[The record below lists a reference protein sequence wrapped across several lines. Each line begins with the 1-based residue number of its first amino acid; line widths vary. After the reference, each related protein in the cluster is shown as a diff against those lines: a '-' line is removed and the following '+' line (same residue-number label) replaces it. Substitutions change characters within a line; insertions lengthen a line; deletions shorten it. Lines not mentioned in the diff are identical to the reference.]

1 LDISAAKHHILLF
14 IQASQVDH
22 ENVRATALK
31 VIFDLISLY
40 GFDLFNVEVEPEA
53 QATETETQTTSESQD
68 ESQSHALHMLSELL
82 AGGEATNEDT
92 TILNLLSNFLNNES
106 VLLLEIACEGMCK
119 LLLSG
124 KISSVSLLVKLFLIW
139 YDPSYQSQD
148 RLKAILGYFF
158 PSYSACNKSCR
169 CNIAECYIHFMQT
182 IAEASPHSTLIDID
196 VNNAADFII
205 NLSAPVLPN
214 EDSSHD
220 GLALQILNYLLSN
233 DDDDIGWLRLHC
245 KSLNILVLTSSNK
258 INAKNVRVL
267 LHRLMELV
275 IDKQSLRDLKKFNI
289 TLEKIIPTSVTVVE
303 PTGGNMI

>member
-158 PSYSACNKSCR
+158 PSYSACNK
-169 CNIAECYIHFMQT
+169 
-182 IAEASPHSTLIDID
+182 
-196 VNNAADFII
+196 
-205 NLSAPVLPN
+205 
-214 EDSSHD
+214 
-220 GLALQILNYLLSN
+220 
-233 DDDDIGWLRLHC
+233 
-245 KSLNILVLTSSNK
+245 
-258 INAKNVRVL
+258 
-267 LHRLMELV
+267 
-275 IDKQSLRDLKKFNI
+275 
-289 TLEKIIPTSVTVVE
+289 
-303 PTGGNMI
+303 

>member
-1 LDISAAKHHILLF
+1 LGLACLLDISAAKHHILLF

-53 QATETETQTTSESQD
+53 QATETETQTTS
-68 ESQSHALHMLSELL
+68 
-82 AGGEATNEDT
+82 T
-92 TILNLLSNFLNNES
+92 TILILNLLSNFLNSES

-158 PSYSACNKSCR
+158 PSYSACNK
-169 CNIAECYIHFMQT
+169 
-182 IAEASPHSTLIDID
+182 
-196 VNNAADFII
+196 
-205 NLSAPVLPN
+205 
-214 EDSSHD
+214 
-220 GLALQILNYLLSN
+220 
-233 DDDDIGWLRLHC
+233 
-245 KSLNILVLTSSNK
+245 
-258 INAKNVRVL
+258 
-267 LHRLMELV
+267 
-275 IDKQSLRDLKKFNI
+275 
-289 TLEKIIPTSVTVVE
+289 
-303 PTGGNMI
+303 

>member
-1 LDISAAKHHILLF
+1 
-14 IQASQVDH
+14 
-22 ENVRATALK
+22 
-31 VIFDLISLY
+31 
-40 GFDLFNVEVEPEA
+40 
-53 QATETETQTTSESQD
+53 
-68 ESQSHALHMLSELL
+68 
-82 AGGEATNEDT
+82 
-92 TILNLLSNFLNNES
+92 
-106 VLLLEIACEGMCK
+106 
-119 LLLSG
+119 
-124 KISSVSLLVKLFLIW
+124 
-139 YDPSYQSQD
+139 
-148 RLKAILGYFF
+148 
-158 PSYSACNKSCR
+158 
-169 CNIAECYIHFMQT
+169 MQT